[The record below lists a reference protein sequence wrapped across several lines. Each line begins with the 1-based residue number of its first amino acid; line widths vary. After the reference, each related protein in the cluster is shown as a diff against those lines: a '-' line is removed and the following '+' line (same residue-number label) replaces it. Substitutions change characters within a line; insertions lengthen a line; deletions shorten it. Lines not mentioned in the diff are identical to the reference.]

1 MVPYRPPVWPSLVE
15 LFLTTADRYPD
26 RPCFTVYDEV
36 RHSLTYRQARAKISA
51 VSALL
56 VKSGVGPADKVA
68 LTGANSPEWA
78 LAYLGIL
85 AVGGVVVP
93 LDHQL
98 KVDESLRLY
107 QAGDCVGYFADGAKF
122 SAFQSAVKGELFS
135 SGLDADQT
143 PSVATLAPSDSAL
156 PPPVPSSELA
166 AILFTSGTTGQPKGV
181 MLTHANLTSDCLL
194 SQTHL
199 NIFSTDVF
207 YALLPIHHSYTM
219 LAVFIEAISV
229 GAEIV
234 FARRLSVTQILKD
247 FKQAGV
253 TMFLAVP
260 LLFNKLLAGILDG
273 VKKKGPVVYGLIRFL
288 MTVSGVIKKATGIN
302 PGKRIFHSLLE
313 KASLATMR
321 ICISGGGPLAPSVFR
336 QYNQLGLDFV
346 QGYGLTETSPILA
359 LNPVAH
365 YKETSVGKVIPE
377 VELKILDPDETG
389 QGEIAV
395 RGPMIMQGYY
405 KNPEA
410 TAAVLS
416 KDGWLRTGDVGRIDA
431 ENYLAITGRCK
442 SLIVTEG
449 GKNVYPEEIEFAFQL
464 HEEVDQ
470 VLVRGFLLD
479 EELRSEGIEALIYP
493 STEHQGK
500 PESDIRPRFQ
510 KVIDQVNATLLPYQR
525 ISRFSLLNEPMAMT
539 TKRTIK
545 RIAPETVAS

>member
-1 MVPYRPPVWPSLVE
+1 MAFYRPPVWPSLVE
-15 LFLTTADRYPD
+15 LFLATVARHPD
-26 RPCFTVYDEV
+26 RPCFTVYDEE
-36 RHSLTYRQARAKISA
+36 RHSLTYAQARDKIAA
-51 VSALL
+51 VASLL
-56 VKSGVGPADKVA
+56 TDFVKPGDKVA
-68 LTGANSPEWA
+68 LSGANSPEWA

-85 AVGGVVVP
+85 AAGAVVVP

-98 KVDESLRLY
+98 KVDEALRLY
-107 QAGDCVGYFADGAKF
+107 EVGDCVGFFADSVKF
-122 SAFQSAVKGELFS
+122 ADFQKSANARFAW
-135 SGLDADQT
+135 GLDADQS
-143 PSVATLAPSDSAL
+143 PSVATLDPSSEPL
-156 PPPVPSSELA
+156 PPVRPSSELA
-166 AILFTSGTTGQPKGV
+166 AILFTSGTMGLPKGV
-181 MLTHANLTSDCLL
+181 MLTHANLSSDCFL
-194 SQTHL
+194 SQANL
-199 NIFSTDVF
+199 NIFPTDVF

-234 FARRLSVTQILKD
+234 FARKLAVTQMLKD
-247 FKQAGV
+247 FKQSGV

-288 MTVSGVIKKATGIN
+288 MAVSGVIKKTTGIN
-302 PGKRIFHSLLE
+302 PGKTIFHSVLDR
-313 KASLATMR
+313 ASLATMR

-365 YKETSVGKVIPE
+365 YKEDSVGKMIPE

-416 KDGWLRTGDVGRIDA
+416 ADGWLRTGDVGRVDN
-431 ENYLAITGRCK
+431 ENYLAITGRSK

-464 HEEVDQ
+464 HDDVDQ
-470 VLVRGFLLD
+470 VLVKGFLID
-479 EELRSEGIEALIYP
+479 EALRSEGIEAFIYP

-500 PESDIRPRFQ
+500 PEADLRPRFQ
-510 KVIDQVNATLLPYQR
+510 KVIDQVNSTLLPYQR
-525 ISRFSLLNEPMAMT
+525 ISRFTLLEEPMAMT

-545 RIAPETVAS
+545 RTVAQNEA